1 MAVKRKISKGLAT
14 KALCFLSS
22 EGGAPVRYLAR
33 FFHQNEA
40 SMQRVLDKLED
51 RKLVRMDTV
60 MSPGDY
66 RMTNRGYSAATH
78 SKCVPHTVAFK
89 SRVR

>member
-1 MAVKRKISKGLAT
+1 MAVKRKVSKGLAT
-14 KALCFLSS
+14 KALCFLNS
-22 EGGAPVRYLAR
+22 EGGAPVEYLAR
-33 FFHQNEA
+33 FFHQNET

-51 RKLVRMDTV
+51 RKLIRMDTV

-66 RMTNRGYSAATH
+66 RMTNRGYSASTH
-78 SKCVPHTVAFK
+78 SKCAPYIASFK